1 MPLANTGKLGK
12 RTGSVMKRSSSSPSA
27 PPTAAQILQ
36 ELKSLGRESY
46 KRVLMKNHGACEPID
61 GVPISE
67 LKKILKRVGPHYDLA
82 LELYDTGHYDARYLA
97 GLMVDDARMT
107 ERDLQHWLNTAQGPS
122 QLGCTVP
129 WVAASS
135 PHGLALARRWIDSG
149 SPREQ
154 ESGWATWSSLV
165 SVAPDS
171 ALDLPELK
179 RLLKR
184 VLSDLRKAPDRV
196 RYQMNG
202 FLIAVG
208 SFVAELT
215 PLALEIA
222 DQLGPVEADLG
233 PNSCQVPS
241 ASESIRSVQQ
251 RGTIGRK
258 RKSAKC

>member
-1 MPLANTGKLGK
+1 
-12 RTGSVMKRSSSSPSA
+12 MKRSTSSSRASV
-27 PPTAAQILQ
+27 TAGEILK

-67 LKKILKRVGPHYDLA
+67 LKKILKRVGPNYELA

-107 ERDLQHWLNTAQGPS
+107 ERDLQHWLSTAQGPS
-122 QLGCTVP
+122 QVGCTVP

-135 PHGLALARRWIDSG
+135 PHGLTLARRWIDSE
-149 SPREQ
+149 SSSEQ
-154 ESGWATWSSLV
+154 EAGWATWSSLV
-165 SVAPDS
+165 SVTPDT
-171 ALDLPELK
+171 ALDLSELK

-184 VLSDLRKAPDRV
+184 VLRDLRKAPDRV

-208 SFVAELT
+208 CYVAELT

-222 DQLGPVEADLG
+222 NELGPVEADLG
-233 PNSCQVPS
+233 PNGCQVPL
-241 ASESIRSVQQ
+241 ASESIRNAQQ
-251 RGTIGRK
+251 RGNIGRK

>member
-1 MPLANTGKLGK
+1 
-12 RTGSVMKRSSSSPSA
+12 
-27 PPTAAQILQ
+27 
-36 ELKSLGRESY
+36 
-46 KRVLMKNHGACEPID
+46 
-61 GVPISE
+61 
-67 LKKILKRVGPHYDLA
+67 VGTNYELA

-107 ERDLQHWLNTAQGPS
+107 ERDLQHWLTTAQGPS

-135 PHGLALARRWIDSG
+135 PHGLTLARRWIDSE
-149 SPREQ
+149 SSAEQ
-154 ESGWATWSSLV
+154 EAGWATWSSLL
-165 SVAPDS
+165 SVTPDA

-179 RLLKR
+179 ALLKR
-184 VLSDLRKAPDRV
+184 VRRDLRKAPDRV

-215 PLALEIA
+215 PLALDLA
-222 DQLGPVEADLG
+222 DQLGPVEANLG
-233 PNSCQVPS
+233 PNSCQVPL
-241 ASESIRSVQQ
+241 ASEAIRHAQE
-251 RGTIGRK
+251 RGTVGRK

>member
-1 MPLANTGKLGK
+1 
-12 RTGSVMKRSSSSPSA
+12 MKRSPSSPTSA
-27 PPTAAQILQ
+27 TAAQILQ

-67 LKKILKRVGPHYDLA
+67 LKKILKRVGPNYELA

-97 GLMVDDARMT
+97 GLMADDVRMT
-107 ERDLQHWLNTAQGPS
+107 ERDLQHWVNTAQGRS
-122 QLGCTVP
+122 QLGCTLP

-135 PHGLALARRWIDSG
+135 PHGLTLARRWIDSA
-149 SPREQ
+149 SADEQ
-154 ESGWATWSSLV
+154 EAGWATWSSLV
-165 SVAPDS
+165 SVKPD
-171 ALDLPELK
+171 ADLDLPELK
-179 RLLKR
+179 RLMKR
-184 VLSDLRKAPDRV
+184 VLRDLCKAPDRV

-202 FLIAVG
+202 FLIAAG
-208 SFVAELT
+208 CYVAELT

-222 DQLGPVEADLG
+222 DELGPVEADLG
-233 PNSCQVPS
+233 PNSCEVPLAS
-241 ASESIRSVQQ
+241 AYIRNVQK